1 METLEQAKPFASKL
15 IAVGLDNAEVFG
27 EPKLFESVYASAK
40 AAGIPHAV
48 AHAAEEGKPDPF
60 VKDSLDL
67 LKIDRVDH
75 GVQTIL
81 DATLTKRCAES

>member
-1 METLEQAKPFASKL
+1 METLELAKPFVSKL

-27 EPKLFESVYASAK
+27 EPKLFEGVYAAAR

-48 AHAAEEGKPDPF
+48 AHAGEEGSPDPF

-67 LKIDRVDH
+67 LKVDRIDH
-75 GVQTIL
+75 GI
-81 DATLTKRCAES
+81 